1 MTKCGHDDTYGV
13 LMKTIAILSRKGG
26 AGKTTLAVHLSVAAE
41 RAGHTTA
48 MIDLDPQESA
58 MMWKDIREFDTPSV
72 ISAHAPRLPKLLEVA
87 EQNGATLTILDTAP
101 YAESVALAAARE
113 ATIVLIP
120 CRPAALDLRS
130 IRSTIDIVRLA
141 KVPAVVILN
150 AVPAHGDLAAQA
162 RQAIANYGIPCAPH
176 SLGHRIAFSHAITD
190 GLTVQEFEPKG
201 KASNEVHTLYEY
213 LANEMEV
220 AHASKK

>member
-1 MTKCGHDDTYGV
+1 MLTPMGV
-13 LMKTIAILSRKGG
+13 FMKTIAILSRKGG

-41 RAGHTTA
+41 QAGHTTA
-48 MIDLDPQESA
+48 LIDLDPQESA
-58 MMWKDIREFDTPSV
+58 MMWKDNRELDTPAV
-72 ISAHAPRLPKLLEVA
+72 ISAHATRLPKLLETA

-130 IRSTIDIVRLA
+130 IKSTIDIVRLA
-141 KVPAVVILN
+141 AAPAVVILN
-150 AVPAHGDLAAQA
+150 AVPAQGDLAAQA
-162 RQAIANYGIPCAPH
+162 RQAIANYNIPCAPH
-176 SLGHRIAFSHAITD
+176 SLGNRIAFSHAITD
-190 GLTVQEFEPKG
+190 GLTVQEFEPRG
-201 KASNEVHTLYEY
+201 KASGEVRALYNY

-220 AHASKK
+220 THAGEK

>member
-1 MTKCGHDDTYGV
+1 MRTRWYLEV

-41 RAGHTTA
+41 QAGQITA
-48 MIDLDPQESA
+48 LIDLDPQESA
-58 MMWKDIREFDTPSV
+58 MMWKDNRELETPSV
-72 ISAHAPRLPKLLEVA
+72 ISAHAARLPKLLEIA
-87 EQNGATLTILDTAP
+87 QQNGATLTILDTAP

-130 IRSTIDIVRLA
+130 IKSTIDIVRLA
-141 KVPAVVILN
+141 AVPAFVILN

-162 RQAIANYGIPCAPH
+162 RQAIANYNIPCAPH
-176 SLGHRIAFSHAITD
+176 SLGNRIAFSHAITD
-190 GLTVQEFEPKG
+190 GLTVQEFEPRG
-201 KASNEVHTLYEY
+201 KASSEVRELYNY

-220 AHASKK
+220 THASEE